1 MGDRSVCSKIA
12 GVLKELVLSADG
24 VTKIME
30 IFTSQMDLANSGAET
45 KRKQS
50 DLLMENTHVRLLMDG
65 TGVFLSSLP
74 QNTAMIYTI
83 VVIMVMIIMLI
94 CM

>member
-1 MGDRSVCSKIA
+1 MQAVLSMGCHWLQVVLSVGGERSLVAGRAICSQVA

-30 IFTSQMDLANSGAET
+30 IFTAQMDLANSAEET

-65 TGVFLSSLP
+65 TGPYLL
-74 QNTAMIYTI
+74 A
-83 VVIMVMIIMLI
+83 
-94 CM
+94 